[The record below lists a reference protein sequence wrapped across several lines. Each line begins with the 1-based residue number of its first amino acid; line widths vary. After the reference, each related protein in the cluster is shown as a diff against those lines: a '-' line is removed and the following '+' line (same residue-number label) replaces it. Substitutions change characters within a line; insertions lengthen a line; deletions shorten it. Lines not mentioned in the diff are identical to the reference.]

1 MTDTTTDLIQR
12 YATEIQRI
20 IDAGANADHTWV
32 GLLTAFMQEYAGD
45 HVPAFADLHAFLDL
59 ASFRDHLSVTVA
71 NTDGSLTAR
80 IEGPVL
86 AADDDPAVGID
97 LFDGAPYVLR
107 ETSGIAWAP
116 VRSATLSRDGQTIAT
131 HLEAQQTEAS
141 LRRGLAD
148 ITAGRTVDLG
158 TFAQPATAPSAAQ
171 RGDSGHG
178 DGGEAVQA
186 ALAVLRDEGADSEG
200 GWHSWRCF
208 DRECYPEPCDCTEQV
223 TRAAIAAAEPHIRA
237 EIADEIEQHYLGADF
252 GRNPTTGADSPDASL
267 HDAYDEAL
275 NLAARIARQEQ
286 P

>member
-1 MTDTTTDLIQR
+1 MTDHLTEARACLSRVDQA
-12 YATEIQRI
+12 ATHFS
-20 IDAGANADHTWV
+20 AASW
-32 GLLTAFMQEYAGD
+32 LTATCE
-45 HVPAFADLHAFLDL
+45 HILD
-59 ASFRDHLSVTVA
+59 
-71 NTDGSLTAR
+71 
-80 IEGPVL
+80 
-86 AADDDPAVGID
+86 
-97 LFDGAPYVLR
+97 
-107 ETSGIAWAP
+107 
-116 VRSATLSRDGQTIAT
+116 

-158 TFAQPATAPSAAQ
+158 SFAQPATDPPAAQ
-171 RGDSGHG
+171 QGDSGHRDG
-178 DGGEAVQA
+178 DEAVQA
-186 ALAVLRDEGADSEG
+186 AMAVLCDMGADSG

-208 DRECYPEPCDCTEQV
+208 VRELYPEPCDCTKQAA
-223 TRAAIAAAEPHIRA
+223 RAAIAAAEPHIRA